1 MKGKVGKNTKVCMF
15 LKPKKKKKKK
25 ANIFESWS
33 RTLISAGMLKVLPGM
48 PVQSGIW
55 DDMEQGGHL
64 YEKFQKFLARTE

>member
-1 MKGKVGKNTKVCMF
+1 MKGKVGKITKVCMF
-15 LKPKKKKKKK
+15 LKPKKKKK

-33 RTLISAGMLKVLPGM
+33 RALISAGMLKFLPGM

-64 YEKFQKFLARTE
+64 YKKF

>member
-15 LKPKKKKKKK
+15 LKPKKK